1 MQYINLEGSGF
12 KITFTN
18 IGDLEEFDFN
28 LEELN
33 EESDIEAAFESLDE
47 YAQSSEIDLTCDV
60 KSLVVLNPEELKFIS
75 IESEESTKELTLDDF
90 KLKNIPLNDIDKLIE
105 SAEIGDLLYLR
116 VESGDISYRVEVN
129 NNLDLEIGYFDCS
142 NELNSYDLLAKDY
155 YSNICDTILPET
167 LLKFGTLDEFKF
179 EPNIIYAKLFKV
191 VYNEE
196 LNSKVLK
203 KLEAPAYYFLDETK
217 SIDEA

>member
-191 VYNEE
+191 IYNEE